1 MFVLVV
7 LNGSV
12 RFVDA
17 LLFQS
22 LCLFVGSPSFGVLS
36 CYIDGV
42 VLSLVYLLDIAVLK
56 SLPFLGMMPCV
67 DYGQGLSF
75 GVSGRSSLS

>member
-1 MFVLVV
+1 MV

-17 LLFQS
+17 LLVQS
-22 LCLFVGSPSFGVLS
+22 PCLFVGRPVCGVLS

-42 VLSLVYLLDIAVLK
+42 VLSLVYLLDIALLN

-67 DYGQGLSF
+67 DYGRGLSF
-75 GVSGRSSLS
+75 EVSGRSSLS